1 MEWCEGLG
9 FRRFGGLG
17 LRWSGGLGLGVEV

>member
-1 MEWCEGLG
+1 MKWCEGLG